1 MQKSAINQIIS
12 HFQDAFQKL
21 KVKVNIAEIEE
32 LSLLINRCML
42 GGRRVFHTPE
52 HILIVSK
59 KLQYPEQIFAA
70 LFHDIIYFQV
80 DDGFPPPVSEL
91 LLNYVEIKSGDVFI
105 RDDVSS
111 KDTVFQICL
120 DIFEFEPG
128 SKLPLYNGLNEFL
141 SAVVAVK
148 KLEKYIS
155 LQQITAVV
163 VCVEGTIPFRADYN
177 GQGRFEKLE
186 HVLYATSEKYQLAM
200 SQSDIQNTVSHAVAL
215 ANQDVENFSDDD
227 VARFL
232 DNTWKLLP
240 ETNDTLITANM
251 YSLIAYRKAL
261 VKMSSFLNNLQ
272 PQFVFHQYR
281 NTPNERHYR
290 QIIDQTEH
298 NLKIAR
304 EYLRAKIAAISI
316 IEALADCTGG
326 GEVPVSMFIGDI
338 RDPNSQDEIER
349 AEDYLPAV
357 ALIPELRYD
366 HFVLKLLQHGR
377 ASQSHFDM
385 QNSPVSYYVY
395 AMAGP
400 EKLQQYM
407 NYAQELFNERIS
419 SEDYLH
425 KIDQHIVSALAQAC
439 SEVAITRREAL
450 KKFVLP
456 NN

>member
-21 KVKVNIAEIEE
+21 QVEVGFAEIEE

-52 HILIVSK
+52 HILVVSQ
-59 KLQYPEQIFAA
+59 KLRHPEQIFAA

-80 DDGFPPPVSEL
+80 DDGFPPPVSDL
-91 LLNYVEIKSGDVFI
+91 LLSYVEIRDGDVFVRGDI
-105 RDDVSS
+105 SQEDSS
-111 KDTVFQICL
+111 FQICM
-120 DIFEFEPG
+120 DIFEFVPG
-128 SKLPLYNGLNEFL
+128 MRLPLYNGLNEFL

-148 KLEKYIS
+148 KLEQFITPS
-155 LQQITAVV
+155 QITSVV
-163 VCVEGTIPFRADYN
+163 VCVEGTIPFRTDLN

-186 HVLYATSEKYQLAM
+186 QVLQHTNEKYQLGM
-200 SQSDIQNTVSHAVAL
+200 SRPEMQDTISHAVTL
-215 ANQDVENFSDDD
+215 ANQDVENFSDKD

-251 YSLIAYRKAL
+251 YSLVAYRKAL

-272 PQFVFHQYR
+272 PQFVFHQYK
-281 NTPNERHYR
+281 NTPDEANYR

-298 NLKIAR
+298 NLRVAR
-304 EYLRAKIAAISI
+304 EYLKAKIAAISI

-338 RDPNSQDEIER
+338 RNPNSHDEIER

-357 ALIPELRYD
+357 ALTPELRYD
-366 HFVLKLLQHGR
+366 SFVLKLLQHGR

-385 QNSPVSYYVY
+385 QNSPVSYFVY
-395 AMAGP
+395 AMTGP
-400 EKLQQYM
+400 EKLQKYM
-407 NYAQELFNERIS
+407 DYAQELFSKRIS

-425 KIDQHIVSALAQAC
+425 KIDPGIVSALAQAC
-439 SEVAITRREAL
+439 AEVAITRREAL
-450 KKFVLP
+450 KKFIHP